1 MSRLWILLPLI
12 FAYSRAFIIP
22 NELPTILSLVYSN
35 IPTIKKGT
43 DSRLGWGFRLGNRA
57 DFQVLVEL
65 GPQTNTQPLGDQ
77 PQATNSKRNPP
88 DTLANVLYAQ
98 RQHEK
103 AHFSN
108 TDGGKWLKEW
118 SQYIS
123 EGPLPIKKPS
133 KPQKNTQIKPEK
145 INQLIEAQQQQQ
157 IETGTENPVLGIG
170 EIDAKLVIPEDDK
183 DDKVVTLK
191 TTEAPKSTTSKKDA
205 LDNVAI
211 DD

>member
-1 MSRLWILLPLI
+1 N
-12 FAYSRAFIIP
+12 AFIIP
-22 NELPTILSLVYSN
+22 NELPSILSLVYSN

-77 PQATNSKRNPP
+77 PQPSSSNSKRNSP

-98 RQHEK
+98 RQREK

-118 SQYIS
+118 SQYIKD
-123 EGPLPIKKPS
+123 GPPYIGKPLKTQKIPRN
-133 KPQKNTQIKPEK
+133 KPGRVN
-145 INQLIEAQQQQQ
+145 EAVKTKEHRP
-157 IETGTENPVLGIG
+157 IETVNPVLGIG
-170 EIDAKLVIPEDDK
+170 EIDAKLVIPEDDIGNK
-183 DDKVVTLK
+183 KETLR
-191 TTEAPKSTTSKKDA
+191 TTEAPRQTTTSKKDA
-205 LDNVAI
+205 LDNVTI